1 MDLYMTGVSYI
12 VYMLASVLVSQ
23 NGYQKIFA
31 AKNGVCRVLIGFKEY
46 TEKKDKIA
54 LDISQLEKEISDTK
68 VKSRL
73 ELEKLRVQQ
82 QLAKDISRARA
93 SNV

>member
-1 MDLYMTGVSYI
+1 MR
-12 VYMLASVLVSQ
+12 
-23 NGYQKIFA
+23 F
-31 AKNGVCRVLIGFKEY
+31 REY

-54 LDISQLEKEISDTK
+54 LDTSQLKKEISDTK

-82 QLAKDISRARA
+82 QLAKDISRAKA
-93 SNV
+93 SHV

>member
-1 MDLYMTGVSYI
+1 MR
-12 VYMLASVLVSQ
+12 
-23 NGYQKIFA
+23 F
-31 AKNGVCRVLIGFKEY
+31 REY
-46 TEKKDKIA
+46 TEKKGKIA

>member
-1 MDLYMTGVSYI
+1 
-12 VYMLASVLVSQ
+12 
-23 NGYQKIFA
+23 
-31 AKNGVCRVLIGFKEY
+31 LIGFKEY

-54 LDISQLEKEISDTK
+54 LDISQLKKEISDTK

-82 QLAKDISRARA
+82 QLAKDISRAKA

>member
-1 MDLYMTGVSYI
+1 MERQS
-12 VYMLASVLVSQ
+12 
-23 NGYQKIFA
+23 
-31 AKNGVCRVLIGFKEY
+31 LIGFKEY
-46 TEKKDKIA
+46 LEKKDRIA
-54 LDISQLEKEISDTK
+54 VDISQLKKEITDTK

-82 QLAKDISRARA
+82 QLAKDISRAKA

>member
-1 MDLYMTGVSYI
+1 MVI
-12 VYMLASVLVSQ
+12 R
-23 NGYQKIFA
+23 KFFA
-31 AKNGVCRVLIGFKEY
+31 AKNRSHRVLIGFKEY
-46 TEKKDKIA
+46 VEKKDKIT
-54 LDISQLEKEISDTK
+54 LDISQLKKEISDTK

-82 QLAKDISRARA
+82 QLAKDMSRAKA

>member
-1 MDLYMTGVSYI
+1 MTANTYI
-12 VYMLASVLVSQ
+12 SVYAGASIGIPNRFSENYPQ
-23 NGYQKIFA
+23 QKME
-31 AKNGVCRVLIGFKEY
+31 RQSLIGFKEY
-46 TEKKDKIA
+46 LEKKDRIA
-54 LDISQLEKEISDTK
+54 VDISQLKKEITDTK

-82 QLAKDISRARA
+82 QLAKDISRAKA

>member
-1 MDLYMTGVSYI
+1 MVI
-12 VYMLASVLVSQ
+12 R
-23 NGYQKIFA
+23 KFFA
-31 AKNGVCRVLIGFKEY
+31 AKNEVCRVLIGFKEY

-54 LDISQLEKEISDTK
+54 LDVLQLKKEISDTK

-82 QLAKDISRARA
+82 QLAKDISQAKA

>member
-1 MDLYMTGVSYI
+1 
-12 VYMLASVLVSQ
+12 ML
-23 NGYQKIFA
+23 
-31 AKNGVCRVLIGFKEY
+31 GFKEY

-54 LDISQLEKEISDTK
+54 LDISQLKKEISDTK

-82 QLAKDISRARA
+82 QLAKDLARAKA

>member
-1 MDLYMTGVSYI
+1 MTGFSYI
-12 VYMLASVLVSQ
+12 GYMLASVLMSQ
-23 NGYQKIFA
+23 NGYQKIFRS
-31 AKNGVCRVLIGFKEY
+31 KNGVCRVLIGFKEY
-46 TEKKDKIA
+46 TEKKDRIA
-54 LDISQLEKEISDTK
+54 VDISQLEKEISDTK

>member
-1 MDLYMTGVSYI
+1 MYREYVGVS
-12 VYMLASVLVSQ
+12 VYVSKCLSESFSQ
-23 NGYQKIFA
+23 Q
-31 AKNGVCRVLIGFKEY
+31 KNGVCRVLIGFKEY
-46 TEKKDKIA
+46 TEKKDKMA
-54 LDISQLEKEISDTK
+54 LDISQLKKEISDTK

-82 QLAKDISRARA
+82 QLAKDISRAKA

>member
-1 MDLYMTGVSYI
+1 
-12 VYMLASVLVSQ
+12 ML
-23 NGYQKIFA
+23 
-31 AKNGVCRVLIGFKEY
+31 GFKEY

-54 LDISQLEKEISDTK
+54 LDISQLKKEISDSQ

-82 QLAKDISRARA
+82 QLAKDLARAKA

>member
-1 MDLYMTGVSYI
+1 M
-12 VYMLASVLVSQ
+12 
-23 NGYQKIFA
+23 
-31 AKNGVCRVLIGFKEY
+31 IGFKEY

-54 LDISQLEKEISDTK
+54 LDISQLKKEISDTK

-73 ELEKLRVQQ
+73 ELEKLRVEQ
-82 QLAKDISRARA
+82 QLAKDMSRAKA

>member
-1 MDLYMTGVSYI
+1 MR
-12 VYMLASVLVSQ
+12 
-23 NGYQKIFA
+23 F
-31 AKNGVCRVLIGFKEY
+31 REY

-73 ELEKLRVQQ
+73 ELEKLWVQL

>member
-1 MDLYMTGVSYI
+1 MFFRKF
-12 VYMLASVLVSQ
+12 SV
-23 NGYQKIFA
+23 G
-31 AKNGVCRVLIGFKEY
+31 KNGVCRVLIRFKEY
-46 TEKKDKIA
+46 VEKKDKIA
-54 LDISQLEKEISDTK
+54 LDISQLKKEISDTK

-82 QLAKDISRARA
+82 QLAKDLARTKA

>member
-1 MDLYMTGVSYI
+1 M
-12 VYMLASVLVSQ
+12 
-23 NGYQKIFA
+23 
-31 AKNGVCRVLIGFKEY
+31 VLIRFKEY
-46 TEKKDKIA
+46 TEKKEKIA
-54 LDISQLEKEISDTK
+54 LDISQLKKEISDTK

-82 QLAKDISRARA
+82 QLAKDISQAKA

>member
-1 MDLYMTGVSYI
+1 MI
-12 VYMLASVLVSQ
+12 
-23 NGYQKIFA
+23 
-31 AKNGVCRVLIGFKEY
+31 RFKEY
-46 TEKKDKIA
+46 TEKKEKIA
-54 LDISQLEKEISDTK
+54 LDISQLKKEISDTR

-82 QLAKDISRARA
+82 QLAKDISRAKA

>member
-1 MDLYMTGVSYI
+1 MR
-12 VYMLASVLVSQ
+12 
-23 NGYQKIFA
+23 F
-31 AKNGVCRVLIGFKEY
+31 REY

-82 QLAKDISRARA
+82 QLAKDISVAKA
-93 SNV
+93 SITRF

>member
-1 MDLYMTGVSYI
+1 MFFRKFLT
-12 VYMLASVLVSQ
+12 
-23 NGYQKIFA
+23 
-31 AKNGVCRVLIGFKEY
+31 AKNGVCKVLIGFKEY
-46 TEKKDKIA
+46 TEKKDRIA
-54 LDISQLEKEISDTK
+54 VDIPQMEKEISDTW

-82 QLAKDISRARA
+82 QLSEDMPRAKA

>member
-1 MDLYMTGVSYI
+1 MVI
-12 VYMLASVLVSQ
+12 RKFFAS
-23 NGYQKIFA
+23 
-31 AKNGVCRVLIGFKEY
+31 KNRSIRVLIGFREY
-46 TEKKDKIA
+46 TDKKDKIA
-54 LDISQLEKEISDTK
+54 SDISQLKKEISDTR

-82 QLAKDISRARA
+82 QLAKDISQAKA

>member
-1 MDLYMTGVSYI
+1 M
-12 VYMLASVLVSQ
+12 
-23 NGYQKIFA
+23 
-31 AKNGVCRVLIGFKEY
+31 GFKEY
-46 TEKKDKIA
+46 TEKKDRIA
-54 LDISQLEKEISDTK
+54 VDIPQMEKEKSDTW

-82 QLAKDISRARA
+82 QLAEDMPRAKA

>member
-1 MDLYMTGVSYI
+1 MI
-12 VYMLASVLVSQ
+12 
-23 NGYQKIFA
+23 
-31 AKNGVCRVLIGFKEY
+31 RFKEY
-46 TEKKDKIA
+46 VEKKDKIA
-54 LDISQLEKEISDTK
+54 LDISQLKKEITDTK

-82 QLAKDISRARA
+82 QLAKALARTKA

>member
-1 MDLYMTGVSYI
+1 MR
-12 VYMLASVLVSQ
+12 
-23 NGYQKIFA
+23 F
-31 AKNGVCRVLIGFKEY
+31 REY

>member
-1 MDLYMTGVSYI
+1 
-12 VYMLASVLVSQ
+12 
-23 NGYQKIFA
+23 
-31 AKNGVCRVLIGFKEY
+31 LIGFKEY

-54 LDISQLEKEISDTK
+54 LDILQLKKEISDTK

-82 QLAKDISRARA
+82 QLAKDISQAKA

>member
-1 MDLYMTGVSYI
+1 MFFR
-12 VYMLASVLVSQ
+12 
-23 NGYQKIFA
+23 KFFA
-31 AKNGVCRVLIGFKEY
+31 GKNGVCRVLTRFKEY
-46 TEKKDKIA
+46 VEKKDKIA
-54 LDISQLEKEISDTK
+54 LDISQLKKEISDTK

-82 QLAKDISRARA
+82 QLAKDLARAKA

>member
-1 MDLYMTGVSYI
+1 MFFR
-12 VYMLASVLVSQ
+12 
-23 NGYQKIFA
+23 KFFA
-31 AKNGVCRVLIGFKEY
+31 GKNGVCRVLIRFKEY
-46 TEKKDKIA
+46 VEKKDKIA
-54 LDISQLEKEISDTK
+54 LDISQLKKEISDTK

-82 QLAKDISRARA
+82 QLAKDLARAKA

>member
-1 MDLYMTGVSYI
+1 M
-12 VYMLASVLVSQ
+12 
-23 NGYQKIFA
+23 
-31 AKNGVCRVLIGFKEY
+31 IGFKEY
-46 TEKKDKIA
+46 TEKNEKIA
-54 LDISQLEKEISDTK
+54 LDISQLKKEISDTK

-82 QLAKDISRARA
+82 QLAKDMPRAKA

>member
-1 MDLYMTGVSYI
+1 MFFRKFLT
-12 VYMLASVLVSQ
+12 
-23 NGYQKIFA
+23 
-31 AKNGVCRVLIGFKEY
+31 AKNGVCKVLIGFKEY
-46 TEKKDKIA
+46 TDKKDRIA
-54 LDISQLEKEISDTK
+54 VDIPQMEKEKSDTW

-82 QLAKDISRARA
+82 QLSEDMPRAKA

>member
-1 MDLYMTGVSYI
+1 MVI
-12 VYMLASVLVSQ
+12 R
-23 NGYQKIFA
+23 KFFA

-46 TEKKDKIA
+46 TEKKDRIA
-54 LDISQLEKEISDTK
+54 VDISQLEKEISDTK

-93 SNV
+93 PNV

>member
-1 MDLYMTGVSYI
+1 M
-12 VYMLASVLVSQ
+12 
-23 NGYQKIFA
+23 
-31 AKNGVCRVLIGFKEY
+31 IGFKEY
-46 TEKKDKIA
+46 TEKKDRIA
-54 LDISQLEKEISDTK
+54 VDIPQMEKEISDTR

-82 QLAKDISRARA
+82 QLAEDMPRAKA